1 MLLRARF
8 STPEAGRAAVIDLER
23 HGVADAD
30 RIRVQGLPDPVDEEA
45 RREMDHETA
54 AGMVGPAV
62 IGATGGA
69 VVGALLGLALGVALG
84 IDPVGLV
91 VLGLAAFGAMAGFFY
106 GGARRLP
113 VTEGALEAPA
123 ARGTPVE
130 VVIDLRD
137 REQAE
142 LVRLRLEQAGAIR
155 VQSS

>member
-69 VVGALLGLALGVALG
+69 VVGALLGLALGVAVG

-91 VLGLAAFGAMAGFFY
+91 VVGLAASGAAPSLRVRW
-106 GGARRLP
+106 RRRR
-113 VTEGALEAPA
+113 PA
-123 ARGTPVE
+123 AHPWRW
-130 VVIDLRD
+130 
-137 REQAE
+137 
-142 LVRLRLEQAGAIR
+142 
-155 VQSS
+155 